1 VKTEEVKSIRAKR
14 GRSSYLQG
22 KEIGYKEPG
31 CELVKMWITF
41 LIKELNK

>member
-1 VKTEEVKSIRAKR
+1 MKTEEVKSIKAKR

-22 KEIGYKEPG
+22 KEIGYSEPG
-31 CELVKMWITF
+31 CELVKLWIMF